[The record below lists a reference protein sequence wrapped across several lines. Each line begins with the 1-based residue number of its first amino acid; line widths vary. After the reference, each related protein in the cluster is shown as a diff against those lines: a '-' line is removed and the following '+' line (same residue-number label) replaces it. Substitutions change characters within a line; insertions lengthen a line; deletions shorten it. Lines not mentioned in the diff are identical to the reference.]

1 MTPAGFRAAGK
12 APGADGSGERYGA
25 FAYVYDRLM
34 ADMPYGEWHAWLDLY
49 WTKHGRPRTVVDL
62 ACGTGAIA
70 LPLAR
75 EGLRVV
81 GIDLS
86 PDMIEVARRK
96 EAALRAEVS
105 FSGEVEWLV
114 GDMRGWSLPE
124 LADSIVSMC
133 DGLNYLTD
141 EADLA
146 RAFAAAHAGLREGG
160 AFLFDMHHPNQLD
173 VYLENEPFCLDDED
187 VSYIWSCTEEAA
199 DTVTHRLTLFIREE
213 DGRYVKNAET
223 HRQRMYP
230 ERTVRRL
237 LKEAGFARVESFSDF
252 SFEPVDDAETL
263 RMFFAAVK

>member
-1 MTPAGFRAAGK
+1 VTPLRSG
-12 APGADGSGERYGA
+12 APYGA
-25 FAYVYDRLM
+25 LAYVYDRLM
-34 ADMPYGEWHAWLDLY
+34 ADMPYGDWHAWLDLY
-49 WTKHGRPRTVVDL
+49 WERHGRPRTVVDL
-62 ACGTGAIA
+62 GCGTGAIA

-75 EGLRVV
+75 EGMRVV

-86 PDMIEVARRK
+86 PDMIAVARRK
-96 EAALRAEVS
+96 EAALRAETP
-105 FSGEVEWLV
+105 FAGEVAWVV

-124 LADSIVSMC
+124 PADAVVSMC

-141 EADLA
+141 ENDLA

-160 AFLFDMHHPNQLD
+160 VFLFDMHHPNQLD
-173 VYLENEPFCLDDED
+173 IYLENDPFTLDDED
-187 VSYIWSCTEEAA
+187 VSYIWTCEAEA
-199 DTVTHRLTLFIREE
+199 EDTVAHRLTLFVREE
-213 DGRYVKNAET
+213 DGRYARSVET
-223 HRQRMYP
+223 HRQRVYP